1 MQRFLMRRFLMIIV
15 TLIAVSMIIF
25 IMARVTG
32 DPRVLLLDENASQE
46 QWERMGEELGLD
58 KPYYHQYLLFMKDV
72 LRGDFGESIK
82 LQEPV
87 MTAIAGRIWP
97 TVQLGGGAFLL
108 ALLVGI
114 PLGVLSAVRRGSAVD
129 QLGRVI
135 AMVGQAAPSFWLGIM
150 FMFFFAVK
158 LGWVPPSGREGWN
171 SIILPMVTLAWG
183 GFLAGSLRL
192 MRSAM
197 LDVMDSEYIK
207 LAKAKGVSTRSLIW
221 KHAFRNALIPPLTLA
236 GVSMPA
242 ILTGS
247 ITTELVFA
255 WPGMGQ
261 LAIQALYTS
270 DYPLLQ
276 GLTIMFTL
284 GYCAIALAVDVLY
297 AYIDPRIR
305 YT

>member
-108 ALLVGI
+108 ALLVAI

-158 LGWVPPSGREGWN
+158 LGWVPPSGQEGWN

-197 LDVMDSEYIK
+197 LDVLDSEYIK
-207 LAKAKGVSTRSLIW
+207 LARAKGVSARSLIW
-221 KHAFRNALIPPLTLA
+221 KHAFRNGLIPPLTLA

>member
-25 IMARVTG
+25 IMARITG
-32 DPRVLLLDENASQE
+32 DPRVLLLDENASRE
-46 QWERMGEELGLD
+46 QWERMGVELGLD
-58 KPYYHQYLLFMKDV
+58 KPYYHQYSLFMKDV

-87 MTAIAGRIWP
+87 MTVIAGRIWP

-108 ALLVGI
+108 ALVVGI
-114 PLGVLSAVRRGSAVD
+114 PLGVLSAVMRGTALD

-197 LDVMDSEYIK
+197 LDVLDSEYIK

-276 GLTIMFTL
+276 GLTIVFTL
-284 GYCAIALAVDVLY
+284 GYVGVALAVDVLY

-305 YT
+305 FA

>member
-1 MQRFLMRRFLMIIV
+1 MIIV

-58 KPYYHQYLLFMKDV
+58 KPYYHQYGLFMKDV
-72 LRGDFGESIK
+72 LRGNFGESIK

-108 ALLVGI
+108 ALVVGI
-114 PLGVLSAVRRGSAVD
+114 PLGVLSAVMRGTALD

-284 GYCAIALAVDVLY
+284 GYVGIALAVDVLY

-305 YT
+305 FA

>member
-87 MTAIAGRIWP
+87 MTAIGGRIWP

-158 LGWVPPSGREGWN
+158 LGWVPPSGQEGWN

-197 LDVMDSEYIK
+197 LDVLDSEYIK
-207 LAKAKGVSTRSLIW
+207 LAKAKGVSGRSLIW
-221 KHAFRNALIPPLTLA
+221 KHAFRNGLIPPLTLA

-284 GYCAIALAVDVLY
+284 GYCGIALLVDVLY

>member
-32 DPRVLLLDENASQE
+32 DPRVLLLDENASQA
-46 QWERMGEELGLD
+46 QWDRMGEELGLD
-58 KPYYHQYLLFMKDV
+58 KPYYHQYLFFMKDV

-87 MTAIAGRIWP
+87 MTAIGGRIWP

-114 PLGVLSAVRRGSAVD
+114 PLGVLSAVKRGSALD

-158 LGWVPPSGREGWN
+158 LGWVPPSGSDGWN
-171 SIILPMVTLAWG
+171 AIILPMVTLAWG

-197 LDVMDSEYIK
+197 LDVLDSEYIK
-207 LAKAKGVSTRSLIW
+207 LARAKGVSARSLIW
-221 KHAFRNALIPPLTLA
+221 KHAFRNGLIPPLTLA

-284 GYCAIALAVDVLY
+284 GYCGIALLVDVLY

>member
-1 MQRFLMRRFLMIIV
+1 MQRFLMRRILMIIV

-58 KPYYHQYLLFMKDV
+58 KPYYHQYGLFMKDV
-72 LRGDFGESIK
+72 LRGNFGESIK

-108 ALLVGI
+108 ALVVGI
-114 PLGVLSAVRRGSAVD
+114 PLGVLSAVMRGTALD

-158 LGWVPPSGREGWN
+158 LGWVPPSGQEGWN
-171 SIILPMVTLAWG
+171 SIILPIVTLAWG
-183 GFLAGSLRL
+183 WFLAGSLRL

-197 LDVMDSEYIK
+197 LDVLDSEYIK

-284 GYCAIALAVDVLY
+284 GYVGIALAVDVLY

-305 YT
+305 FA

>member
-1 MQRFLMRRFLMIIV
+1 
-15 TLIAVSMIIF
+15 
-25 IMARVTG
+25 
-32 DPRVLLLDENASQE
+32 
-46 QWERMGEELGLD
+46 
-58 KPYYHQYLLFMKDV
+58 
-72 LRGDFGESIK
+72 
-82 LQEPV
+82 
-87 MTAIAGRIWP
+87 
-97 TVQLGGGAFLL
+97 
-108 ALLVGI
+108 
-114 PLGVLSAVRRGSAVD
+114 
-129 QLGRVI
+129 
-135 AMVGQAAPSFWLGIM
+135 
-150 FMFFFAVK
+150 
-158 LGWVPPSGREGWN
+158 
-171 SIILPMVTLAWG
+171 
-183 GFLAGSLRL
+183 

-284 GYCAIALAVDVLY
+284 GYVGIALAVDVLY

-305 YT
+305 FA

>member
-1 MQRFLMRRFLMIIV
+1 MQRFLMRRFVMIIV

-25 IMARVTG
+25 IMARITG
-32 DPRVLLLDENASQE
+32 DPRVLLLDENASRE
-46 QWERMGEELGLD
+46 QWERMGVELGLD
-58 KPYYHQYLLFMKDV
+58 KPIYYQYGLFMKDV

-108 ALLVGI
+108 ALVVGI
-114 PLGVLSAVRRGSAVD
+114 PLGVLSAVMRGTAVD

-197 LDVMDSEYIK
+197 LDVLDTEYIK

-276 GLTIMFTL
+276 GLTIVFTL
-284 GYCAIALAVDVLY
+284 GYVGVALAVDILY

-305 YT
+305 FA

>member
-1 MQRFLMRRFLMIIV
+1 MRRFLMIIV

-58 KPYYHQYLLFMKDV
+58 KPYYHQYGLFMKDV
-72 LRGDFGESIK
+72 LRGNFGESIK

-108 ALLVGI
+108 ALVVGI
-114 PLGVLSAVRRGSAVD
+114 PLGVLSAVMRGTAVD

-158 LGWVPPSGREGWN
+158 LGWVPPSGQEGWN

-197 LDVMDSEYIK
+197 LDVLDSEYIK
-207 LAKAKGVSTRSLIW
+207 LARAKGVSARSLIW

-276 GLTIMFTL
+276 GLTIVFTL
-284 GYCAIALAVDVLY
+284 GYVGVALAVDVLY

-305 YT
+305 FA

>member
-1 MQRFLMRRFLMIIV
+1 MIIV

-46 QWERMGEELGLD
+46 QWARMGEELGLD
-58 KPYYHQYLLFMKDV
+58 KPYYHQYGLFMKDV
-72 LRGDFGESIK
+72 LRGNFGESIK

-108 ALLVGI
+108 ALVVGI
-114 PLGVLSAVRRGSAVD
+114 PLGVLSAVMRGTALD

-284 GYCAIALAVDVLY
+284 GYVGIAFAVDVLY

-305 YT
+305 FA

>member
-1 MQRFLMRRFLMIIV
+1 MRRFLMIIV

-58 KPYYHQYLLFMKDV
+58 KPYYHQYGLFMKDV
-72 LRGDFGESIK
+72 LRGNFGESIK

-108 ALLVGI
+108 ALVVGI
-114 PLGVLSAVRRGSAVD
+114 PLGVLSAVMRGTALD

-171 SIILPMVTLAWG
+171 SIILPIVTLAWG

-197 LDVMDSEYIK
+197 LDVLDSEYIK

-276 GLTIMFTL
+276 GLTIVFTL
-284 GYCAIALAVDVLY
+284 GYVGVALAVDVLY

-305 YT
+305 FA

>member
-58 KPYYHQYLLFMKDV
+58 KPYYHQYGLFMKDV
-72 LRGDFGESIK
+72 LRGNFGESIK

-108 ALLVGI
+108 ALVVGI
-114 PLGVLSAVRRGSAVD
+114 PLGVLSAVMRGTALD

-284 GYCAIALAVDVLY
+284 GYVGIALAVDVLY

-305 YT
+305 FA

>member
-32 DPRVLLLDENASQE
+32 DPRVLLLDENASQA
-46 QWERMGEELGLD
+46 QWDRMGEELGLD
-58 KPYYHQYLLFMKDV
+58 KPYYHQYLFFMKDV

-87 MTAIAGRIWP
+87 MTAIGGRIWP

-114 PLGVLSAVRRGSAVD
+114 PLGVLSAVKRGSALD

-158 LGWVPPSGREGWN
+158 LGWVPPSGSDGWN
-171 SIILPMVTLAWG
+171 AIILPMVTLAWG

-197 LDVMDSEYIK
+197 LDVLDSEYIK
-207 LAKAKGVSTRSLIW
+207 LAKAKGVSGRSLIW
-221 KHAFRNALIPPLTLA
+221 KHAFRNGLIPPLTLA

-242 ILTGS
+242 ILTGP

-284 GYCAIALAVDVLY
+284 GYCGIALLVDVLY

>member
-1 MQRFLMRRFLMIIV
+1 MRRFLMIIV

-58 KPYYHQYLLFMKDV
+58 KPYYHQYGLFMKDV
-72 LRGDFGESIK
+72 LRGNFGESIK

-108 ALLVGI
+108 ALVVGI
-114 PLGVLSAVRRGSAVD
+114 PLGVLSAVMRGTAVD

-197 LDVMDSEYIK
+197 LDVLDSEYVK

-276 GLTIMFTL
+276 GLTIVFTL
-284 GYCAIALAVDVLY
+284 GYVGVALAVDVLY

-305 YT
+305 FA

>member
-58 KPYYHQYLLFMKDV
+58 KPYYHQYGLFMKDV

-108 ALLVGI
+108 ALVVGI
-114 PLGVLSAVRRGSAVD
+114 PLGVLSAVMRGTAVD

-135 AMVGQAAPSFWLGIM
+135 AMIGQAAPSFWLGIM

-276 GLTIMFTL
+276 GLTIVFTL
-284 GYCAIALAVDVLY
+284 GYVGVALAVDVLY

-305 YT
+305 FA

>member
-1 MQRFLMRRFLMIIV
+1 MIIV

-58 KPYYHQYLLFMKDV
+58 KPYYHQYGLFMKDV
-72 LRGDFGESIK
+72 LRGNFGESIK

-108 ALLVGI
+108 ALVVGI
-114 PLGVLSAVRRGSAVD
+114 PLGVLSAVMRGTAVD

-284 GYCAIALAVDVLY
+284 GYVGIALAVDVLY

-305 YT
+305 FA

>member
-1 MQRFLMRRFLMIIV
+1 MRRFLMIIV

-32 DPRVLLLDENASQE
+32 DPRVLLLDENASQA
-46 QWERMGEELGLD
+46 QWDRMGEELGLD
-58 KPYYHQYLLFMKDV
+58 KPYYHQYLFFMKDV

-87 MTAIAGRIWP
+87 MTAIGGRIWP

-114 PLGVLSAVRRGSAVD
+114 PLGVLSAVKRGSALD

-158 LGWVPPSGREGWN
+158 LGWVPPSGSDGWN
-171 SIILPMVTLAWG
+171 AIILPMVTLAWG
-183 GFLAGSLRL
+183 GVLAGSLRL

-197 LDVMDSEYIK
+197 LDVLDSEYIK
-207 LAKAKGVSTRSLIW
+207 LAKAKGVSGRSLIW
-221 KHAFRNALIPPLTLA
+221 KHAFRNGLIPPLTLA

-284 GYCAIALAVDVLY
+284 GYCGIALLVDVL
-297 AYIDPRIR
+297 
-305 YT
+305 

>member
-32 DPRVLLLDENASQE
+32 DPRVLLLDENASQA
-46 QWERMGEELGLD
+46 QWDRMGEELGLD
-58 KPYYHQYLLFMKDV
+58 KPYYHQYLFFMKDV

-87 MTAIAGRIWP
+87 MTAIGGRIWP

-114 PLGVLSAVRRGSAVD
+114 PLGVLSAVKRGSALD

-158 LGWVPPSGREGWN
+158 LGWVPPSGSDGWN
-171 SIILPMVTLAWG
+171 AIILPMVTLAWG

-197 LDVMDSEYIK
+197 LDVLDSEYIK
-207 LAKAKGVSTRSLIW
+207 LAKAKGVSGRSLIW
-221 KHAFRNALIPPLTLA
+221 KHAFRNGLIPPLTLA

-297 AYIDPRIR
+297 AYIDPRIS

>member
-1 MQRFLMRRFLMIIV
+1 MRRFLMIMV

-58 KPYYHQYLLFMKDV
+58 KPYYHQYGLFMKDV
-72 LRGDFGESIK
+72 LRGNFGESIK

-108 ALLVGI
+108 ALVVGI
-114 PLGVLSAVRRGSAVD
+114 PLGVLSAVMRGTAVD

-276 GLTIMFTL
+276 GLTIVFTL
-284 GYCAIALAVDVLY
+284 GYVGVALAVDVLY

-305 YT
+305 FA

>member
-58 KPYYHQYLLFMKDV
+58 KPYYHQYGLFMKDV
-72 LRGDFGESIK
+72 LRGNFGESIK

-108 ALLVGI
+108 ALVVGI
-114 PLGVLSAVRRGSAVD
+114 PLGVLSAVMRGTAVD

-284 GYCAIALAVDVLY
+284 GYVGIALAVDVLY

-305 YT
+305 FA

>member
-58 KPYYHQYLLFMKDV
+58 KPYYHQYGLFMKDV
-72 LRGDFGESIK
+72 LRGNFGESIK

-108 ALLVGI
+108 ALVVGI
-114 PLGVLSAVRRGSAVD
+114 PLGVLSAVMRGTALD

-284 GYCAIALAVDVLY
+284 GYVGIALAVDVL
-297 AYIDPRIR
+297 
-305 YT
+305 

>member
-32 DPRVLLLDENASQE
+32 DPRVLLLDENASRE
-46 QWERMGEELGLD
+46 QWETMGVELGLD

-72 LRGDFGESIK
+72 LQGDFGESIK

-87 MTAIAGRIWP
+87 MTTIAGRIWP

-108 ALLVGI
+108 ALVVGI
-114 PLGVLSAVRRGSAVD
+114 PLGVLSAVMRGTAVD

-276 GLTIMFTL
+276 GLTIVFTL
-284 GYCAIALAVDVLY
+284 GYVGVALAVDVLY

-305 YT
+305 FA

>member
-58 KPYYHQYLLFMKDV
+58 KPYYHQYGLFMKDV
-72 LRGDFGESIK
+72 LRGNFGESIK

-108 ALLVGI
+108 ALVVGI
-114 PLGVLSAVRRGSAVD
+114 PLGVLSAVMRGTALD

-171 SIILPMVTLAWG
+171 SIILPIVTLAWG

-197 LDVMDSEYIK
+197 LDVLDSEYIK

-284 GYCAIALAVDVLY
+284 GYVGIALAVDVLY

>member
-1 MQRFLMRRFLMIIV
+1 MRRFLMIIV

-58 KPYYHQYLLFMKDV
+58 KPYYHQYGLFMKDV

-108 ALLVGI
+108 ALVVGI
-114 PLGVLSAVRRGSAVD
+114 PLGVLSAVMRGTAVD

-197 LDVMDSEYIK
+197 LDVLDSEYIK

-284 GYCAIALAVDVLY
+284 GYVGIALAVDVLY

-305 YT
+305 FA